1 MMSKHINYMTLQK
14 SFWGNYYYQIICNT
28 CTKKPFNQKLANC
41 FIERE
46 TKQYIKST
54 AKKLFYKI
62 IFNVLFKGKK
72 LIILS

>member
-1 MMSKHINYMTLQK
+1 MLIKIQKTIQPKTSKL
-14 SFWGNYYYQIICNT
+14 
-28 CTKKPFNQKLANC
+28 NC

-72 LIILS
+72 LIILSW